1 MLARSR
7 TVAEPRWSPDGRHVA
22 WVDAFA
28 GRADV
33 AVAPADGSG
42 PPVVVTA
49 DTPVV
54 SVGAYGGGAYTWSD
68 ADRLVVAASDGRLV
82 LVAADG
88 AGSRTLSDIGRA
100 AAPACPAA
108 PRWVA
113 FVREGDDRCE
123 LVVAPLEGPDEP
135 KVLSRADYAWD
146 PACSPDGALVAWHE
160 WDLPNMPWDGSRIVV
175 ASPDGAA
182 PLVVAGRDGEAVG
195 QPRWSPDGRRLGFV
209 TDRDGWWN
217 VWSVDR
223 SGRDARP
230 VAAEPHE
237 QAEPPWG
244 PGQRSFAWSPDG
256 TAVALVRNEDG
267 FGRLVVAGPDGAE
280 TRARGWHHG
289 LDWGAAG
296 IVAVRS
302 GARTPAAVTVL
313 GPGGRRVVAR
323 GPVGGFETIG
333 LAEPEVV
340 TWPGRDGTAVPGLL
354 WRPAAHTPGRDAP
367 PLLVDVHGGP
377 TGQATAAW
385 RPAVSFFTCRGWA
398 VLAPN
403 PTGST
408 GYGRAYAQALAGE
421 WGGRDVEEVAAGIR
435 AAADR
440 GWGDPERVAV
450 GGGSAGALTALLLC
464 VRYPDL
470 VRAAVSQYGVTDLA
484 ALAATTHRFES
495 RYLDRLVGV
504 LPRDAARYRERS
516 PATHAAA
523 LRVPVLVL
531 HGRDDRVVPV
541 GQAEAFVAAIE
552 AAGGTVEAHLYDG
565 EGHGWRLPDTIEDA
579 YRRMDAFLRRYVG
592 DP

>member
-7 TVAEPRWSPDGRHVA
+7 TVAEPRWSPDGRRLA

-33 AVAPADGSG
+33 VVGPADGST

-49 DTPVV
+49 DTPVA
-54 SVGAYGGGAYTWSD
+54 SVGAYGGGAYTWAD

-82 LVAADG
+82 VVAGDG
-88 AGSRTLSDIGRA
+88 AAARTLSAVGRA
-100 AAPACPAA
+100 AAPACPAV
-108 PRWVA
+108 PGPVA
-113 FVREGDDRCE
+113 FVREGDDCCE
-123 LVVAPLEGPDEP
+123 VAVVGLEEP
-135 KVLSRADYAWD
+135 GEPTVLSAADYAWD
-146 PACSPDGALVAWHE
+146 PAWSPDGALVAWHE
-160 WDLPNMPWDGSRIVV
+160 WDLPNMPWDGSRIAV
-175 ASPDGAA
+175 AGIGGA
-182 PLVVAGRDGEAVG
+182 PRVVAGGEDEAVG
-195 QPRWSPDGRRLGFV
+195 QPRWSPDGSRLGFV

-217 VWSVDR
+217 VWTVDR
-223 SGRDARP
+223 DGRDARP
-230 VAAEPHE
+230 LLAEPRE

-256 TAVALVRNEDG
+256 SAVALVRNEDG
-267 FGRLVVAGPDGAE
+267 FGQLVVVGPDGAQP
-280 TRARGWHHG
+280 RARGWHHG
-289 LDWGAAG
+289 LDWGDAG

-302 GARTPAAVTVL
+302 GARAPSAVAVL

-323 GPVGGFETIG
+323 GPVGGFESVG
-333 LAEPEVV
+333 VVEPEPVA
-340 TWPGRDGTAVPGLL
+340 WPGTGGTTVYGLL
-354 WRPAAHTPGRDAP
+354 WRPTGTRAGSRP

-385 RPAVSFFTCRGWA
+385 RPAATFFTSRGWA

-421 WGGRDVEEVAAGIR
+421 WGERDVEDVAAGIR
-435 AAADR
+435 AAAAR
-440 GWGDPERVAV
+440 GWGDPDRVAV
-450 GGGSAGALTALLLC
+450 SGGSAGALTALLVC
-464 VRYPDL
+464 VRHPDL

-504 LPRDAARYRERS
+504 LPRDAARYRDRS

-541 GQAEAFVAAIE
+541 AQAEALVRAVD
-552 AAGGTVEAHLYDG
+552 AAGGTVVCNLYDG

-579 YRRMDAFLRRYVG
+579 YQRIDAFLGRYVTH
-592 DP
+592 P